1 MVYLLRGLRHRFA
14 LVRAHGTNH
23 HGERRNRLRPNDAFG
38 VVVLL
43 NRRAENARHANAIAA
58 HDERLRFA
66 VFIEEGRVHGF
77 RIFRAELEHMTD
89 LNAAT
94 NGQSAIAI
102 RRRVARHHI
111 AQIRNLIRLRQIAP
125 PVHANVVKTFIV
137 RTTDEIRHIRHRA
150 INHHA
155 HRQSRRDRPEVARLG
170 GKMRH
175 DFGLG
180 GKAGFAQNFS
190 RLDFV

>member
-58 HDERLRFA
+58 HDEWLRFA

-77 RIFRAELEHMTD
+77 GILRAELEYMTD
-89 LNAAT
+89 LNAAA
-94 NGQSAIAI
+94 NGQGAIAI
-102 RRRVARHHI
+102 RRRVTRHHI
-111 AQIRNLIRLRQIAP
+111 AQIRHHIRLRQIAP
-125 PVHANVVKTFIV
+125 PVHANVVVTFVV
-137 RTTDEIRHIRHRA
+137 RAANKVGHIRHSF
-150 INHHA
+150 IHHHA
-155 HRQSRRDRPEVARLG
+155 HR
-170 GKMRH
+170 
-175 DFGLG
+175 
-180 GKAGFAQNFS
+180 
-190 RLDFV
+190 